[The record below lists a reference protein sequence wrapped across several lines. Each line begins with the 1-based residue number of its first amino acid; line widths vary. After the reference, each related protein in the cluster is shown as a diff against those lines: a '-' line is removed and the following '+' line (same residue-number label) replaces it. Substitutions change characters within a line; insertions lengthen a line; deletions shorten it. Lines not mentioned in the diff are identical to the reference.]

1 MARNKITKGSF
12 FDIDASII
20 EKKKKKKINLLD
32 SAESNISCVD
42 EFEDFNKIF
51 INQYDTILRERVK
64 DNIEKKELTKEIAK
78 TREINISDEINY
90 NIKPLESIKPIL
102 PVSEQIETDF
112 ILKSDKIEE
121 DLDTKIQELKL
132 ISKEINDD
140 INKFRNSRTALNI
153 IAQERETLVR
163 LMTSEI
169 DIYKIKIS
177 LNKEKANMR
186 MAIKKFKKTSEEEGK
201 EGLEQ
206 FDSVKALKSI
216 KHDRKLIM
224 HLNNGDD

>member
-12 FDIDASII
+12 FDIDTSII

>member
-121 DLDTKIQELKL
+121 DLDAKIQELKL

-153 IAQERETLVR
+153 IAQERETLDR

-186 MAIKKFKKTSEEEGK
+186 MSIKKFKKTSEEGK

>member
-121 DLDTKIQELKL
+121 DLDAKIQELKL